1 MDRWVWKYPIPHAVA
16 LAVFEPPIRPIL
28 FEKGI
33 KQMTN
38 LTILNSS
45 IRTYE
50 NLYSL
55 TDLHRASGGES
66 KHKPTFF
73 LRNDQT
79 KELIAEIEQ
88 ESKLQ
93 NCNSVKILHGGSKS
107 GTFACEELALAYA
120 TWISPKFHLV
130 VLRAF
135 IAMHKGEVQNT
146 QPKLPLAPQEQ
157 EFTFTLKESELRN
170 MAWLWFEA
178 HKMREFIGNL
188 LPSLETIG
196 SRFAATAYSH
206 NQEYGN
212 HIKFMGPLIYRLTKD
227 VDFSNRPTP
236 IQALEEVVKQP
247 NRLPHRY

>member
-1 MDRWVWKYPIPHAVA
+1 
-16 LAVFEPPIRPIL
+16 
-28 FEKGI
+28 
-33 KQMTN
+33 MTN

-45 IRTYE
+45 IRTLN
-50 NLYSL
+50 NLFSL
-55 TDLHRASGGES
+55 NDLHLASGNDP
-66 KHKPTFF
+66 KHRPSLFI
-73 LRNDQT
+73 RNEQT

-88 ESKLQ
+88 ENNRSTKTIFAL
-93 NCNSVKILHGGSKS
+93 KTIRGGKDISIQ
-107 GTFACEELALAYA
+107 GTWACEELALAYA

>member
-1 MDRWVWKYPIPHAVA
+1 
-16 LAVFEPPIRPIL
+16 
-28 FEKGI
+28 
-33 KQMTN
+33 MTN
-38 LTILNSS
+38 LTILNTS
-45 IRTYE
+45 IRTFD
-50 NLYSL
+50 NLYCL
-55 TDLHRASGGES
+55 NDLHILSGNEE
-66 KHKPTFF
+66 KHRPSLF
-73 LRNDQT
+73 LRLDTTQ
-79 KELIAEIEQ
+79 ELISEISSEVRRSDLIFKTLRGRNIQ
-88 ESKLQ
+88 
-93 NCNSVKILHGGSKS
+93 
-107 GTFACEELALAYA
+107 GTYACEELALAYA